1 MKTLR
6 NTTAAYGQHAAK
18 SPVCCTNR
26 YIASRITNVQCPPI
40 ALTNHGSVSVH
51 HHTTT
56 PLIFHCPAQAC
67 VDAGVQE
74 AVEAD
79 GEAAFVQPDRASLP
93 LLMLGGETA
102 ASADSTAPKGFL
114 RVGMFLHQLTASVTA
129 DELQIDVLEWTPD
142 SEEGGTELRCLKK
155 QETLDAWV
163 ASQAAELAT
172 ATRVRCV
179 AKLDTLE
186 SATVTRNADATGGDE
201 LRVTLSAPPSVSTA
215 VGAAG
220 TYAVLAA
227 SDTLPAALP
236 SSSSA
241 CAQRH

>member
-1 MKTLR
+1 M
-6 NTTAAYGQHAAK
+6 
-18 SPVCCTNR
+18 
-26 YIASRITNVQCPPI
+26 
-40 ALTNHGSVSVH
+40 H

-56 PLIFHCPAQAC
+56 TLSAQAC

-201 LRVTLSAPPSVSTA
+201 LRVTLSVPPSVSTA

-220 TYAVLAA
+220 THAVLAA
-227 SDTLPAALP
+227 GDTPPAASLFLLCVC
-236 SSSSA
+236 SKTLMGCSA
-241 CAQRH
+241 PALVRSYTLTLLSPTLSP

>member
-1 MKTLR
+1 M
-6 NTTAAYGQHAAK
+6 
-18 SPVCCTNR
+18 
-26 YIASRITNVQCPPI
+26 
-40 ALTNHGSVSVH
+40 H